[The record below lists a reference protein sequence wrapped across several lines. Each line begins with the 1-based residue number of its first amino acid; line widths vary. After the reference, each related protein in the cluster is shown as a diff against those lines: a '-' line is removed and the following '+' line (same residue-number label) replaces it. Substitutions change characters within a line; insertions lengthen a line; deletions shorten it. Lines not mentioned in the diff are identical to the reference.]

1 MYKTCT
7 RGGEVVR
14 SVGGRG
20 RERRGKGS
28 EAAGIGSIYTYA
40 LLTFVVKNA
49 GPKMNKDRKH

>member
-20 RERRGKGS
+20 RARRGKGS
-28 EAAGIGSIYTYA
+28 EAADIGSSYTYA
-40 LLTFVVKNA
+40 LLTFVAKNA
-49 GPKMNKDRKH
+49 RTKNE